1 MVAYV
6 IVILPGSE
14 TDEQMDCTLRIVS
27 VVAMYAGQ
35 PDMLEK
41 AEAVIRQLQNSD
53 TSVAIGLTA
62 AR

>member
-1 MVAYV
+1 M
-6 IVILPGSE
+6 
-14 TDEQMDCTLRIVS
+14 
-27 VVAMYAGQ
+27 VAMYAGQ

-41 AEAVIRQLQNSD
+41 AEAVIRQTQDSD